1 VYPLD
6 EVIKGLLQNSPGL
19 SAINILN
26 NCQKMMNENVRTDTI
41 NRYLRRLKS
50 RGILINKN
58 GRWYLR

>member
-1 VYPLD
+1 MD

-19 SAINILN
+19 SAKNILN
-26 NCQKMMNENVRTDTI
+26 NCHKMMNENVRTDTI

>member
-1 VYPLD
+1 MD

-19 SAINILN
+19 SAENILN
-26 NCQKMMNENVRTDTI
+26 NCQKMMNENVRTDMV